1 MTLPTIPVYKIDP
14 DGVPQP
20 VALSDTSSLDA
31 ITRQLPDG
39 LYTTFRTFGGRTRV
53 IGLMAHLARLYD
65 PLPALHVVP
74 HAPAEVL
81 RRALSALL
89 GNFAADEA
97 RVRLVLTLKSEPG
110 ALYVAIEPLH
120 LLAPAVYEH
129 GVRVITVRQL
139 GRETPTLKSSAFIG
153 KSQQER
159 THLAQ
164 VQAFEGLLVKQ
175 GRILEGMTSN
185 FFYVKDGVLGT
196 ASRGVLLGVTRSMVV
211 AAAREA
217 GIGVVYRSLNVKQ
230 VPGISE
236 AFITSSSRGVVPV
249 VAVDDI
255 PVGDGHPGPV
265 TQRLMSGYNA
275 LALRRAERI

>member
-1 MTLPTIPVYKIDP
+1 MPHPVHLPDVT
-14 DGVPQP
+14 
-20 VALSDTSSLDA
+20 SLDA

-39 LYTTFRTFGGRTRV
+39 LYTTFRTFGGRTHV
-53 IGLMAHLARLYD
+53 IGLRAHLARLYD
-65 PLPALHVVP
+65 PLPALQVVP
-74 HAPAEVL
+74 HTPAEVL

-89 GNFAADEA
+89 ANFAADEA
-97 RVRLVLTLKSEPG
+97 RVRLVLTMQSDPG
-110 ALYVAIEPLH
+110 ALYVAIEPLR
-120 LLAPAVYEH
+120 LLAPSVYER
-129 GVRVITVRQL
+129 GVRVITVSQL

-159 THLAQ
+159 THLDQA
-164 VQAFEGLLVKQ
+164 QAFEGLLVKR

-185 FFYVKDGVLGT
+185 FFYIKDGVLGT

-217 GIGVVYRSLNVKQ
+217 GIGVVYRSLNVNQ

-255 PVGDGHPGPV
+255 PVSGGYPGPV
-265 TQRLMSGYNA
+265 TQRLMDGYNA
-275 LALRRAERI
+275 LTLRRAERI